1 MNTKLLTAAAALLM
15 SVVWPALAADVSSQ
29 ALTSINE
36 MMNRIVRP
44 TSDVVFYV
52 AAEAPASDEAW
63 LNVENS
69 ALTLAESA
77 NLLLMSGYVRP
88 GERWAQDVAAMR
100 EAALAAFEAAKNRDV
115 SLLEE
120 LGNTLYES
128 CESCHTANR

>member
-15 SVVWPALAADVSSQ
+15 SVVWPALAADVSPQ

-63 LNVENS
+63 LNVEDS
-69 ALTLAESA
+69 ASTLAESA

>member
-15 SVVWPALAADVSSQ
+15 SVVWPALAADVSPQ